1 MTIKEIY
8 TTCKI
13 SLSKIY
19 DSREAQNITEWL
31 LCDVLKYHHRISLF
45 EKFEQPINALQQ
57 KIILRKLRLLLNK
70 KPIQQVIHKAW
81 FCDMEFYIFPGVLI
95 PRPETEHLCYTI
107 IQENQGILNVLDIA
121 TGSGCIA
128 IALKKYHP
136 EWNIVA
142 TDISPISISIASCNA
157 NKNNVSINFLLDN
170 MLNSHIPEKQFLFD
184 IIVSNPPYVPIS
196 EKKQMNDNV
205 VKYEPH
211 EALFVPDDNPLLF
224 YKAIMNIAYYSLK
237 KNGLLYL
244 EVHEFFANDVQALFY
259 NHGYNAFIYTDL
271 HNKKRFI
278 KAIKN
283 G

>member
-1 MTIKEIY
+1 MTIREIY

-19 DSREAQNITEWL
+19 NSREAQNITEWL
-31 LCDVLKYHHRISLF
+31 LCDVLNYHHRISLF

-70 KPIQQVIHKAW
+70 KPIQQVIHKTW

-95 PRPETEHLCYTI
+95 PRPETEYLCYTI
-107 IQENQGILNVLDIA
+107 IHENKGILNVLDIA

-170 MLNSHIPEKQFLFD
+170 MLNSHIPEKPFLFD
-184 IIVSNPPYVPIS
+184 IIVSNPPYIPIS

-224 YKAIMNIAYYSLK
+224 YKAIINIAYYSLK

-244 EVHEFFANDVQALFY
+244 EVHESFADDVQVLFY

-283 G
+283 E